1 MAPSKKVT
9 GPPRDLSALETVAVN
24 LTDAPSRLGLLFE
37 VRVTEVGSTV
47 STWPET
53 LMMFGLLPALVGCVM
68 DPSTGLPMTVGANS
82 TPNSRQPTARRHD
95 VTPSAAAAGG

>member
-1 MAPSKKVT
+1 MECWPSVRAEVVQVATPVGSSGTAEQIAVAPSKKVT
-9 GPPRDLSALETVAVN
+9 GPLRDVSALVTVAVN
-24 LTDAPSRLGLLFE
+24 VTDAPSKLGLLFE

-68 DPSTGLPMTVGANS
+68 DPRTG
-82 TPNSRQPTARRHD
+82 
-95 VTPSAAAAGG
+95 